1 MNSWPTALQLKP
13 EQNLPKKKK
22 KKKNLTKTNF
32 FPEGTS
38 QLSCTY

>member
-13 EQNLPKKKK
+13 EQNLPKKK

>member
-22 KKKNLTKTNF
+22 KNLTKMNF